1 MWFSYSVVNLIC
13 NISLRLLQKAFVRTN
28 ARMNSFRIN
37 WLVFSVS
44 LPVIVTLVFLNI
56 HIISG
61 LPTAFWLV
69 LAAVVLGFYPAVNY
83 LYFDVIRRNELS
95 DVLPLFALVPILT
108 ALFGWLFLDQHP
120 SSRALVGIV
129 CIFASI
135 YTLHLRHNTT
145 LFGPFKSLATSRS
158 ARSMGAISFIT
169 AAAAIGD
176 KFAIQRSS
184 TSIYLAL
191 NSIGALLVLG
201 IFDLVYSRHQSSQRG
216 LMQELS
222 HLPRHQWILLGTLG
236 AVQLANQ
243 ISGFAAVNAATN
255 TSYTIAIRNLNI
267 VITSLIALVLY
278 HESTNR
284 YKFLSYGLSAI
295 GVVMIAL

>member
-1 MWFSYSVVNLIC
+1 MWLSYSVINLIC
-13 NISLRLLQKAFVRTN
+13 NIGLRLLQKAFVRTN
-28 ARMNSFRIN
+28 AHMNSFRIN
-37 WLVFSVS
+37 WLVFAVS
-44 LPVIVTLVFLNI
+44 LPIIVALVLINI
-56 HIISG
+56 HIIAG
-61 LPTAFWLV
+61 LSIAFWVVLV
-69 LAAVVLGFYPAVNY
+69 AVVLGFYPSVNY
-83 LYFDVIRRNELS
+83 LYFDVIRRSELS

-108 ALFGWLFLDQHP
+108 ALFGWFFLNQHP

-135 YTLHLRHNTT
+135 YSLNLRHNTT

-158 ARSMGAISFIT
+158 SRSMAAISFIT
-169 AAAAIGD
+169 AGAAICD

-184 TSIYLAL
+184 TSIYFAL

-201 IFDLVYSRHQSSQRG
+201 IFDMVYSRHQASQRG
-216 LMQELS
+216 LLQELRQ
-222 HLPRHQWILLGTLG
+222 LPSHQWVLLGSLG
-236 AVQLANQ
+236 IVQIANQ
-243 ISGFAAVNAATN
+243 ISGFAAVNAAPN
-255 TSYTIAIRNLNI
+255 TSYAVAIRNLNI
-267 VITSLIALVLY
+267 VATSLIALVLY